1 MNPLLIIAG
10 VLLIAAGFFV
20 NFAAGMAS
28 VPDERLGKRG
38 CAAMVVG
45 LIMLGVGLWRALV

>member
-1 MNPLLIIAG
+1 MTLLLIIAG
-10 VLLIAAGFFV
+10 LLLIGGGFFV

-38 CAAMVVG
+38 CAVMVVG
-45 LIMLGVGLWRALV
+45 LALIAAGLWRILV